1 MMKYSNDTS
10 DDVDLGW
17 IHELA
22 GRSSR
27 PLRRQETNLK
37 VNSNAFMSFTI
48 FSFSTLRVVGFGK
61 PRNIADKLNDPTISF
76 FDHKIFVLVPFSS
89 SEVAE

>member
-27 PLRRQETNLK
+27 PLRHQETNLK
-37 VNSNAFMSFTI
+37 SIQTHSRPLPSSLFQFYESWGSVSLGI
-48 FSFSTLRVVGFGK
+48 LR
-61 PRNIADKLNDPTISF
+61 TS
-76 FDHKIFVLVPFSS
+76 
-89 SEVAE
+89 